1 MFITSLVILFAL
13 MLPFRS
19 TRENGFYILHM
30 IIVLSITYYTEH
42 NLFRTPVFHKYSF
55 MCFLIL
61 HIISINIVTMLAYAK
76 DKKAAMKKEWRI
88 PERNLHALEILGGTP
103 LAMISQKIFRHKTK
117 KSSYKSFFIFIFI
130 MQISIILFIAKEF
143 IL

>member
-1 MFITSLVILFAL
+1 MFITSLIILFAI

-30 IIVLSITYYTEH
+30 IIILSLTYFIEH
-42 NLFRTPVFHKYSF
+42 NLFRTPVLHKYSF

-61 HIISINIVTMLAYAK
+61 HIISINIVTMFAYIK
-76 DKKAAMKKEWRI
+76 DKKAAMKKEWRV

-103 LAMISQKIFRHKTK
+103 FAIISQKVFRHKTK
-117 KSSYKSFFIFIFI
+117 KSSYKSFFVFIFI
-130 MQISIILFIAKEF
+130 MQISIILFLAKGF